1 MPSYTIRQATVA
13 DAAAITRHRI
23 EMFREMG
30 ELTADEAVVV
40 ESASRARLAAQLE
53 SGEYLGWL
61 TETSG
66 QVVAGAGVLL
76 HQYYPSRA
84 NPRGRPTAYILNVF
98 TETTHR
104 GRSIAT
110 DLMLLAEDEFRRR
123 GVSYLVLHASQFG
136 RPIYEKLGW
145 QSTTEMSKML

>member
-40 ESASRARLAAQLE
+40 ESASRPRLAAQLE

-98 TETTHR
+98 TEPDHR
-104 GRSIAT
+104 RQGLAH
-110 DLMLLAEDEFRRR
+110 DLISEILAWCRVHDIPRA
-123 GVSYLVLHASQFG
+123 SLHASRFG
-136 RPIYEKLGW
+136 RSVYNRLGFKE
-145 QSTTEMSKML
+145 TNEMRLDT